1 MASFPFSVCIICAT
15 KAPAAVRDFLMP
27 PSSQMGIQLTLLI
40 LSSCSLYSMYPSSS
54 SSSFSESSSLALLVL
69 VISTCLSLLFTNLRK
84 LLRDNTHKAKAPA
97 SMEEAVTVY
106 QEKSIV
112 PQDEVPEDAPEGLMG
127 NLSDSSECTT
137 NDEEEGT
144 EEGSMS
150 DEADDDDDE
159 SLIEISLV
167 DGHYVG
173 GAEQA
178 EQRCAYNYKKDLL
191 AEFLPDLLLDR
202 RDFFDILSEISEE
215 DSLIEIDIARGS
227 IKCSNLDIKA

>member
-1 MASFPFSVCIICAT
+1 
-15 KAPAAVRDFLMP
+15 
-27 PSSQMGIQLTLLI
+27 
-40 LSSCSLYSMYPSSS
+40 
-54 SSSFSESSSLALLVL
+54 
-69 VISTCLSLLFTNLRK
+69 
-84 LLRDNTHKAKAPA
+84 
-97 SMEEAVTVY
+97 MEEAVTVF
-106 QEKSIV
+106 QEKNIV
-112 PQDEVPEDAPEGLMG
+112 PQDEVPEDLMG
-127 NLSDSSECTT
+127 GSGSLSDSSECTT

-144 EEGSMS
+144 EEGSVS

-178 EQRCAYNYKKDLL
+178 EQRRAYNYKKDLL

-227 IKCSNLDIKA
+227 IKCSNFDVKA